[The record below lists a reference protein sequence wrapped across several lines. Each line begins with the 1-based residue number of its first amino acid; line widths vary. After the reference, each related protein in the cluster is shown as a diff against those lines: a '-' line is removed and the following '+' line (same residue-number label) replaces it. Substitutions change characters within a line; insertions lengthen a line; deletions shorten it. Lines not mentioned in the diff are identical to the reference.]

1 MQRPRIKHYLVF
13 ITIVFFYLDST
24 KVLSEE
30 TNDNELQKIQT
41 FQSESFSTRIR
52 FVVIHY
58 TSIDWENSLKVLTN
72 ERYEVSSHY
81 LIPEGGDDTYS
92 DQIKI
97 FQLVDEEN
105 RAWHAGISKW
115 EERTN
120 INDQSIGIELVNQAE
135 CSVRQG
141 SQYDYTNNY
150 ICLFS
155 EFDSDQIDQ
164 LILLLKD
171 ILSRHDEIKPTYI
184 VGHSDISPDRKF
196 DPGPKFPWKK
206 LYENGIGAWY
216 DDQTFEKYKNQFKRK
231 IPDINQIQCALKRYG
246 YGIEVTNKMDQQT
259 FFVIRAFQ
267 YHFTP
272 NKSDG
277 SISVD
282 TVSALWALL
291 EKYFP
296 ETIKND
302 SLVECKDN

>member
-1 MQRPRIKHYLVF
+1 MQRSRFKHYLVF

-58 TSIDWENSLKVLTN
+58 TSIDWENSLKVLKN

-246 YGIEVTNKMDQQT
+246 YGIEITNKMDEQT

>member
-1 MQRPRIKHYLVF
+1 MKRFRIKHYLFF
-13 ITIVFFYLDST
+13 ITIVFIYLDST
-24 KVLSEE
+24 KVLSKE
-30 TNDNELQKIQT
+30 TNNNELHKIQT

-81 LIPEGGDDTYS
+81 LIPENGDDTYS

-105 RAWHAGISKW
+105 RAWHAGISQW

-135 CSVRQG
+135 CSIRQG
-141 SQYDYTNNY
+141 PQYDYTNNY

-155 EFDSDQIDQ
+155 DFDKDQIDQ

-171 ILSRHDEIKPTYI
+171 ILSRHEEIKPTYI

-216 DDQTFEKYKNQFKRK
+216 DDQTFQKYKKQFKGT
-231 IPDINQIQCALKRYG
+231 IPDISQIQCALKKYG
-246 YGIEVTNKMDQQT
+246 YGIEITSIMDEQT

-272 NKSDG
+272 KESDG

-296 ETIKND
+296 ETIKNG

>member
-1 MQRPRIKHYLVF
+1 MQRSRIKHYLVF
-13 ITIVFFYLDST
+13 ISIVFFYLDST

-216 DDQTFEKYKNQFKRK
+216 DDQTFEKYKNQFKKK

-246 YGIEVTNKMDQQT
+246 YGVEITNKMDEQT

>member
-1 MQRPRIKHYLVF
+1 MQRSRFKHYLVF

-216 DDQTFEKYKNQFKRK
+216 DDQTFEKYNNQFKRK

-246 YGIEVTNKMDQQT
+246 YGVEITNKIDEQT